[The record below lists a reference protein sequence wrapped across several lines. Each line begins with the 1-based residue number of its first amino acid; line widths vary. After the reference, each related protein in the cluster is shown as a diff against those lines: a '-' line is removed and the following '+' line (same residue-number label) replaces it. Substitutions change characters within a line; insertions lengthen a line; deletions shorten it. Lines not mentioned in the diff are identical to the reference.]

1 MAIKQLSIFV
11 ENKPGRLVNVMNT
24 LAQNNIDVSALSLA
38 DTLEYGVLRLIV
50 DKPEKAVI
58 CLKEIGV
65 FVKIT
70 EVLAVTVDDVP
81 GGLAS
86 MLEIISNEDIEVSY
100 MYAFVGKLSG
110 KAITVLKVS
119 DPEKAKEVLK
129 NKNITMLSENDAYRA

>member
-24 LAQNNIDVSALSLA
+24 LAQNHIDVSALSLA
-38 DTLEYGVLRLIV
+38 DTIEYGVLRLIV
-50 DKPEKAVI
+50 DKPEEAEN

-70 EVLAVTVDDVP
+70 EVLAVTVDDVV

-86 MLEIISNEDIEVSY
+86 MLDAISKEDIEVSY

-119 DPEKAKEVLK
+119 DFEKAKEILAK
-129 NKNITMLSENDAYRA
+129 NNITMLSENDAYRA